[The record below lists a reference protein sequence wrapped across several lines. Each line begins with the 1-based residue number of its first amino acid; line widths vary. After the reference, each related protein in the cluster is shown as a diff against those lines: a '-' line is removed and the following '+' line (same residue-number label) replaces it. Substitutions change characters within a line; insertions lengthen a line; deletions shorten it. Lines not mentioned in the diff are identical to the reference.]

1 MLITGKVSSQ
11 SLKRVHKSHA
21 GLENM
26 KVFFIQGELMLMVQ
40 NSFEN

>member
-1 MLITGKVSSQ
+1 M
-11 SLKRVHKSHA
+11 VHKSLT

-40 NSFEN
+40 NSLEN